1 MHTDKVMHLLSNLDA
16 IWRWQFQWNERHIIH
31 STSSSYKLM
40 ISKWNVLD
48 GFPLTFAALC
58 ICLQTIIVIHIDTM
72 SDIYSIKYECTLF
85 LSHEKWKIV
94 LFKSLQFSRKKKKHY
109 VANVITQFN
118 FGLNAI
124 KAGVERIQT
133 ITSKKSILYQNS
145 LVFSVISSLSLSNTI
160 SIECIR

>member
-1 MHTDKVMHLLSNLDA
+1 MKCVGWFSINFCCTLH
-16 IWRWQFQWNERHIIH
+16 
-31 STSSSYKLM
+31 
-40 ISKWNVLD
+40 
-48 GFPLTFAALC
+48 
-58 ICLQTIIVIHIDTM
+58 ICLQTIIIVIHIDTM

-145 LVFSVISSLSLSNTI
+145 LVYSVISSLSLSNTI